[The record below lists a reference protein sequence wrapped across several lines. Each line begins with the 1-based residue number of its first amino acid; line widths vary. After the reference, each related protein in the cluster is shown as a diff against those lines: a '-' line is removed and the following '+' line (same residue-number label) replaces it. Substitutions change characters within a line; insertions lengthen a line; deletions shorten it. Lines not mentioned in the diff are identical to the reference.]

1 MPSNLQPV
9 ERAVLATDFHIGDDS
24 PDHRAAIHLL
34 LEFLVEVQPA
44 RFICLGD
51 FFDFPTLSRWR
62 NYSIDASGAPRTPD
76 PASLRTELQTG
87 ARLWA
92 YLRRILPNAD
102 LLWIWGNHDQHLA
115 RAIVETDNPIVGGFS
130 AQLAL
135 PALCKLDSLRVRWVP
150 WGSGEALWGWWLTHG
165 GAGQS
170 RSGVAAAEY
179 KAWGRPVIS
188 GHVHRHTI
196 HRVHTARGY
205 EEAVTLPGLMNLHPA
220 WNPTAAYEQ
229 GWAVLERYPD
239 GTVTREIVQVRN
251 GQAAWRGRVWHVA
264 LEQPSADPR
273 PAPGPTP
280 PQSTTPPAP
289 AQWLVGTEAA
299 AAAYNVN
306 ERTIRK
312 WVAAGRITRRKQGGG
327 WAYAPPEPHA
337 A

>member
-1 MPSNLQPV
+1 
-9 ERAVLATDFHIGDDS
+9 
-24 PDHRAAIHLL
+24 
-34 LEFLVEVQPA
+34 
-44 RFICLGD
+44 
-51 FFDFPTLSRWR
+51 
-62 NYSIDASGAPRTPD
+62 
-76 PASLRTELQTG
+76 LRTELLTG

-92 YLRRILPNAD
+92 HIRRILPQAD

-115 RAIVETDNPIVGGFS
+115 RAIVETDNPIVTGFG
-130 AQLAL
+130 AQLTL

-150 WGSGEALWGWWLTHG
+150 WGGGEALWGWWLTHG

-170 RSGVAAAEY
+170 RSGVAASEY

-196 HRVHTARGY
+196 HRVHTSRGY

-239 GTVTREIVQVRN
+239 GTVTREIVRVQN
-251 GQAAWRGRVWHVA
+251 GAVHWRGRVWRTQNNA
-264 LEQPSADPR
+264 PAPDGTSASMAEAIHLR
-273 PAPGPTP
+273 PAPDY
-280 PQSTTPPAP
+280 PQSTTAAP
-289 AQWLVGTEAA
+289 SVQWLAGTNAA
-299 AAAYNVN
+299 AAAYRCN

-312 WVAAGRITRRKQGGG
+312 WVLAGRIQRQRVKGR
-327 WAYAPPEPHA
+327 WHYAPPEPQA